1 MWRYVAK
8 RYSTWEWVAG
18 YEIMSEPRTKIT
30 SQEDVTAFYSDMCT
44 AIHEVD
50 PATPCVVGPAPYY
63 KIWQIN
69 ESILLKDTNVIY
81 TFDFFLPWSYI
92 TAEDTTKTFPGNY
105 ACDDVFKGVAER
117 FCTKPYDQDILKVD
131 QDFLESLLVRF
142 PIAVQKS
149 HPVPMFANQWGVKH
163 EVTAESGRQAY
174 AEAVATIFEKHAI
187 HSTYWIWRSYE
198 KESWGFEI
206 IHQDQNDTVVLS
218 SLNKVWNGE
227 ANEEDQFINLDI
239 LN

>member
-1 MWRYVAK
+1 MKAAQRHGIWVIITARAAQAAGDGYPNDVFHDKDLADQYATMWRYVAK

-131 QDFLESLLVRF
+131 
-142 PIAVQKS
+142 
-149 HPVPMFANQWGVKH
+149 
-163 EVTAESGRQAY
+163 
-174 AEAVATIFEKHAI
+174 
-187 HSTYWIWRSYE
+187 
-198 KESWGFEI
+198 
-206 IHQDQNDTVVLS
+206 
-218 SLNKVWNGE
+218 
-227 ANEEDQFINLDI
+227 
-239 LN
+239 